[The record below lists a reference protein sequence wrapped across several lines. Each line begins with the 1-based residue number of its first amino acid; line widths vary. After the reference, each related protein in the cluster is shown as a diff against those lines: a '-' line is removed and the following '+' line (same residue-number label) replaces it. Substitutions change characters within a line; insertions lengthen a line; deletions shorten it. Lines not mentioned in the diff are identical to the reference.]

1 MLTFWRSR
9 TCLSETD
16 DQSKPRLCGE
26 PPSEH
31 VHEISIQPLHA
42 AKNRQENIY
51 FEETEDTQ
59 SNDLKNN
66 NTWLITAKNISELEN
81 KKRQQ
86 TRCRRI
92 KEPDTTAS
100 NNTTSPAATTTTK
113 TQCSW
118 VDIGIQLL
126 AKFLHRGFRAWSTC
140 VEWRTHY
147 AVCSV
152 PHTRTNVPVTTSQRT
167 QIQHQFERLMKRS
180 RICHS
185 FRFFTQMRPWRRS

>member
-59 SNDLKNN
+59 SNDLNNN
-66 NTWLITAKNISELEN
+66 NTWLTAKNISELEN

-86 TRCRRI
+86 TRCRRLRNLTQL
-92 KEPDTTAS
+92 P
-100 NNTTSPAATTTTK
+100 ATTRHH
-113 TQCSW
+113 QQHHDEDPVLL

-126 AKFLHRGFRAWSTC
+126 AKFLHRGFRVWSTC

-147 AVCSV
+147 ALCSV
-152 PHTRTNVPVTTSQRT
+152 PHTRTNVPLTTSQRPH
-167 QIQHQFERLMKRS
+167 IQHQFERLMKRS